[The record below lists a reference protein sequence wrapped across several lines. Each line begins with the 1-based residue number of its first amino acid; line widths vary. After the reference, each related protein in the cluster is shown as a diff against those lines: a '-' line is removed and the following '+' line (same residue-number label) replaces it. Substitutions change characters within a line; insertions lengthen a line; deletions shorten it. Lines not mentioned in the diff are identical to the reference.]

1 MKTGKKE
8 CASAGRETVVSYVS
22 ASGQQEDWLVNAFST
37 GSEGVSTGCFASM
50 NFRREA
56 GDDPENIRRNF
67 ELSGRAIGFDP
78 EEIVCTHQTH
88 TTHVK
93 RVYREDAGRGYLR
106 DTGWTDVDG
115 LITDVP
121 GLVLTTFYADC
132 VPLYFWIRSTGDR
145 PVSFRLE
152 RKRQTAWENGRSGAC
167 SRNSG
172 PIRKIFT
179 LRIGPEHLQGL
190 LRGQRRGRTPGFRTV
205 YLTGKGNGKY
215 LLDLH
220 EANRGIK
227 AEAGIPL
234 DHIAMPDSVLPVIR
248 IFCFRTE
255 KTGGKRGPA
264 RLSVYTACPDY
275 GLKAALRH

>member
-1 MKTGKKE
+1 MDIRFIE
-8 CASAGRETVVSYVS
+8 DREDGMCFRR
-22 ASGQQEDWLVNAFST
+22 SGDCLYLTFPLLDRQEDWLVNAFST
-37 GSEGVSTGCFASM
+37 RFGGVSTGCFASM

-67 ELSGRAIGFDP
+67 ELSGRAIGFNP
-78 EEIVCTHQTH
+78 GGIVCTHQTH

-93 RVYREDAGRGYLR
+93 RVYQEDAGRGYQR

-132 VPLYFWIRSTGDR
+132 VPLYFVD
-145 PVSFRLE
+145 PVHRAIGLSHSGWRG
-152 RKRQTAWENGRSGAC
+152 TANGMGKWTVRRMQQEFGTDPKDLYAA
-167 SRNSG
+167 
-172 PIRKIFT
+172 
-179 LRIGPEHLQGL
+179 IGPSICRDCYEVSEEVARQF
-190 LRGQRRGRTPGFRTV
+190 PNC

-220 EANRGIK
+220 EANRGIM

-234 DHIAMPDSVLPVIR
+234 DHIAMPDLCTSCNPDLLFSHR
-248 IFCFRTE
+248 
-255 KTGGKRGPA
+255 KTGGKRGTCAAFLSIRPA
-264 RLSVYTACPDY
+264 
-275 GLKAALRH
+275 